1 MGTVSTVAFFVLAV
15 LICGG
20 TALAGT
26 EGNSNTFF
34 GVNAGQNTVG
44 DDDEAT
50 FVGADAGASNTTGR
64 ANSFVGYRAGRDTTD
79 GSGNSFLGS
88 NAGVSNTTGSNNNF
102 IGNAAGSTNTTG
114 HDNTFIGLI
123 AGGMNT
129 TGYNNHFIGS
139 WAGYSNT
146 EGYNNNFLG
155 AAAGYS
161 NIGGHDNSFLGHS
174 AGSKNTTGHNSNFI
188 GSGAGY
194 GHTDGFNNNFLG
206 NYAGYN
212 GGGNNNTF
220 LGHSAGYS
228 NTEGSS
234 NLFLGN
240 YAGHHNTR
248 GIINVFLGHYAGYS
262 NATASYN
269 TFLGVYAGFSSTKG
283 YYNSFLGYAAGYQ
296 KTEGNS
302 NTFVGY
308 QAGYNNTTGSSNVFL
323 GNTAGYSEAGSN
335 KLYIDNTSTTSPL
348 IYGDFASNRLT
359 FNGSV
364 NVTGSLTKGSGSFV
378 QPHPS
383 DPAKEVVYAFF
394 EGPEHAV
401 FVRGKAKLVAGRA
414 TIETPGHFRVVAGKD
429 EDITVQL
436 TPRYADTFG
445 LAAVRVTKGRIDVR
459 ELKGGTNTYEFDYFI
474 TAKRAGFEGHEP
486 IQPNTHFTADMKT
499 ARDFEKAYEKAD
511 DLTIHALRNLLISN
525 GILTKEGKLDRET
538 AARLGWTVKEAEVIG
553 RGQ

>member
-1 MGTVSTVAFFVLAV
+1 MGTASTVAFFVLAV
-15 LICGG
+15 LICKG

-26 EGNSNTFF
+26 EGTSNTFF
-34 GVNAGQNTVG
+34 GVNAGPNTVG

-64 ANSFVGYRAGRDTTD
+64 ANSFVGYRAGRSNTD

-129 TGYNNHFIGS
+129 AGYNNQFIGS

-155 AAAGYS
+155 TAAGYN
-161 NIGGHDNSFLGHS
+161 NIKGHDNSFLGHN
-174 AGSKNTTGHNSNFI
+174 AGNRNTTGYDSNFI
-188 GSGAGY
+188 GSWAGY
-194 GHTDGFNNNFLG
+194 GHTNGFRNNFLG
-206 NYAGYN
+206 NYAGYS

-240 YAGHHNTR
+240 YAGHSNTR
-248 GIINVFLGHYAGYS
+248 GILNVFLGHFAGYRNS
-262 NATASYN
+262 TASHN
-269 TFLGVYAGFSSTKG
+269 TFLGIYAGSSSTQG
-283 YYNSFLGYAAGYQ
+283 HYNTLLGYSAGFY

-308 QAGYNNTTGSSNVFL
+308 SAGYNNTTGSSNVFL
-323 GNTAGYSEAGSN
+323 GYTAGYNEAGSN
-335 KLYIDNTSTTSPL
+335 KLYIDSTSTTSPL
-348 IYGDFASNRLT
+348 IYGDFATNRLT
-359 FNGSV
+359 INGSV

-401 FVRGKAKLVAGRA
+401 FLRGKAKLAAGSA
-414 TIETPGHFRVVAGKD
+414 TIETPSHFRAVAGKD

-436 TPRYADTFG
+436 TPRYANTFG

-499 ARDFEKAYEKAD
+499 ARDFEKAYEKTD
-511 DLTIHALRNLLISN
+511 DLTIRALRNLLISN
-525 GILTKEGKLDRET
+525 GILTKEGELNRET
-538 AARLGWTVKEAEVIG
+538 AAKLGWTVKEAEVIV